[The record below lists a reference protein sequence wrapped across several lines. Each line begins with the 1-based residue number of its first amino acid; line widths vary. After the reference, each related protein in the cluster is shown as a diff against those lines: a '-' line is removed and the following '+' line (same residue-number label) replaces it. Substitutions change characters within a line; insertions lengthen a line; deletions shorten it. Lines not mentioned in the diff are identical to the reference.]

1 MNYIPGLPPGIFRS
15 FYCNSEQVFS
25 VRAAPRH
32 PASPSRTRNKFRVRS
47 PLFLGSA
54 VSSNAEWY
62 IGHALVELLEQ
73 ERMVSLF
80 SVIDIL
86 ERRLQDGNSSRDEFM
101 DILEAIEKL
110 RRYA

>member
-1 MNYIPGLPPGIFRS
+1 M
-15 FYCNSEQVFS
+15 
-25 VRAAPRH
+25 
-32 PASPSRTRNKFRVRS
+32 
-47 PLFLGSA
+47 
-54 VSSNAEWY
+54 SSNAEWY

-101 DILEAIEKL
+101 DILEAIEKSYGAMPDSSFA
-110 RRYA
+110 RSF

>member
-1 MNYIPGLPPGIFRS
+1 
-15 FYCNSEQVFS
+15 
-25 VRAAPRH
+25 
-32 PASPSRTRNKFRVRS
+32 
-47 PLFLGSA
+47 
-54 VSSNAEWY
+54 
-62 IGHALVELLEQ
+62 
-73 ERMVSLF
+73 MVSLF

>member
-1 MNYIPGLPPGIFRS
+1 MPTYQPSKQASKQAYTPLALCDWF
-15 FYCNSEQVFS
+15 
-25 VRAAPRH
+25 RAAPRH